1 VTPDQTVHAQD
12 GVIDPIYNII
22 YMVEKELRERN
33 KDYFKGM

>member
-1 VTPDQTVHAQD
+1 VHAQG

-22 YMVEKELRERN
+22 YMAEKELRERN